1 MKSNTTIKKARA
13 IRYLL
18 IAVLGCLLF
27 AAAGCNGCG
36 KHDAPQTDAMLQGDS
51 VTIETPWD
59 SRLATET
66 AADTFLIKTT
76 VRSDTAGGADKAG
89 AVYVDYGSAAVYITV
104 AGSDA
109 SKACVCLTA
118 RQNGETAATRA
129 YATAATEFEG
139 VNHRIDLEV
148 MWTGDAY
155 YVGVNNV
162 WTKIDAQTTAAQSDG
177 TFDFFAR
184 SAHRFGVATTD
195 TTAYHEKISSTT
207 DISARRSEIEFPLT
221 LDASEDVT
229 AELSATTVLLGN
241 PVRLTVTVADGTT
254 RWIPSVTF
262 LGAPLTGETVDG
274 VCVYEFF
281 PRAAGTVTVAV
292 QRAYVVSGKFTY
304 AEGLYKTDDRV
315 TMKGALGEVD
325 CDGGTY
331 EAWLPTGDYAFSL
344 VSERFADVVLTGTVV
359 ENGENTGKNVQFT
372 ELKFADGDVTDG
384 GAYTVTESKQYK
396 PFAGVTATDFVIK
409 GNLHVYTG
417 WRSSGLAMQGSD
429 KTDILRIMILPMQNK
444 LTILFL
450 QDGLSGGGNPFIYG
464 YYVTNTDWDPAI
476 EENRYVNTVT
486 LAVYDGQ
493 FYIAVQTGEGKH
505 AKTSHIRVTKDT
517 PLYSDN
523 HTDVKLR
530 DWLWNANEEKT
541 FGITAWEDES
551 EFPCTELS
559 YTADAQ
565 AVEAAV
571 AAMHGTVNAT
581 VKNGAE
587 AATDE
592 RVTFADGAYTATAFI
607 GETVTLYAHL
617 QTEQAQRTGVKSVLY
632 NGVEYSSCGVADG
645 GKIAYTIPVTE
656 NGDITVEFDSV
667 YKVTGTYAYKDGLYA
682 AGDTVTVAGGDGTVN
697 ATNNTFEVWL
707 PEGEQTVTLTSTRFA
722 DVSAVVD
729 VATTGETE
737 AGRVTF
743 DTIKFTDGTTEKDI
757 RHLPQ
762 SYDRKLFAG
771 VTTVDFEISLN
782 STGLNRYVAAGP
794 LMEHDGEYV
803 SIFSTYTAWSDYA
816 KIIFAVWNSDGA
828 YSLYPMADMP
838 VVRDR
843 QITVICQNGV
853 YYIKTED
860 TDNTAGHAI
869 RYVTI
874 DKNTASEESQG
885 ALPAWVFEP
894 AVQKHIGIGTWGYNA
909 GITDISYQAESAAI
923 EKQLLTV
930 TLSVAGDEH
939 GTATLSGADGN
950 NAFKTF
956 AGSTAKLEISG
967 VRAPYGV
974 RIRYGN
980 LTENDLAFDMDGDT
994 VTYTVPVN
1002 ESGAIEVEFVQ
1013 AEHVSGRFA
1022 YAQGLYADGDT
1033 VTVISGSGA
1042 VGTVDTANK
1051 TYEIYL
1057 LTGAQTVTLRSAR
1070 FADVSKSVTVTEGE
1084 NTVADTLTFTEIKF
1098 GNDRG
1103 CTEGG
1108 NYTINGAA
1116 HIIPFAGVSGTA
1128 FAASIT
1134 TDVPASGWET
1144 AGFTFT
1150 VNGKHVR
1157 VMLTRQW
1164 EGKARVVVIPE
1175 SDDGT
1180 QYWAGYDFD
1189 TIDAGKHTLTLIAT
1203 SEGVYYVKVDSGAF
1217 KRIDE
1222 ASIAASV
1229 TDPESSRIPEKI
1241 CDWLFAANTT
1251 KTVGLQNYGNKQTT
1265 VENISYT
1272 LNTDEYFATVT
1283 VSAGKGGTAAFAGG
1297 ASSVK
1302 ILKGETAELRVTP
1315 DNGYGIA
1322 SVTYNDRTYSGRPDG
1337 DGAVFDIPVSAD
1349 GTIEVTFGVPR
1360 KVTGS
1365 YDYADKYAGTGLT
1378 DGDTVTVIS
1387 GSGAV
1392 GTVDTANKTYE
1403 IYLLTGAQTVTL
1415 RSARFADVSKSVTVT
1430 EGENTVADTLT
1441 FTEIKFG
1448 NDRGCTEG
1456 GNYTINGAAHIIPF
1470 AGVSGT
1476 AFAASI
1482 TTDVPASGWET
1493 AGFTFTVNGKHV
1505 RVMLTRQWEGKARVV
1520 VIPESDDGTQ
1530 YWAGYDFDTID
1541 AGKHTLTLIAT
1552 SEGVYYVKVD
1562 SGAFKRIDE
1571 ASIAASVTDP
1581 ESSRIPEKICDWL
1594 FAANTTKTVGLQNYG
1609 NKQTTVEN
1617 ISYTLN
1623 TDEYFATVTVSAG
1636 KGGTAAFAGGASS
1649 VKILKG
1655 ETAELRVTP
1664 DTSNPDKRYSVKTV
1678 TYDGNTYTG
1687 VAGGNVMVYT
1697 IPVSKAGEITVA
1709 FAEAHKVTGTFQYKD
1724 GLYADGDTVTVAGAS
1739 GEVTG
1744 NGYTLYLPAGEQTIT
1759 LTSTRFADV
1768 STTVTV
1774 SENGNNTV
1782 NTLTFTEIKFADGT
1796 ATSNGSYNAT
1806 KDLHYFAGA
1815 VAKDFAATATVT
1827 GGAKRG
1833 IVIGNPNA
1841 EWDTVSFHVENNGGK
1856 VRIAMGIY
1864 RDPWGANFETN
1875 VVFENTNTLTIVAT
1889 GGKVYAK
1896 VNSSQWMQ
1904 IHSQTLFPFL
1914 FNSKAD
1920 KKLGIG
1926 RWNNDHSGTVE
1937 NISYTLTATAPTD
1950 TALFADGTVP
1960 ESGGGYL
1967 ISGMTPRVFNDGYN
1981 NIDFMVTYTANYAN
1995 NDPRRTACVTL
2006 QGTEGAVVY
2015 FLVTN
2020 ESGKA
2025 AIQFNLNGWKGSNA
2039 TWDYVTDTAYKS
2051 EGNTVTLIQKAGVYY
2066 VQINGGAWFTVTAET
2081 STTHNWQIAA
2091 DQMDNYQLGWLF
2103 QDGGV
2108 KTVGMCTWGDVT
2120 VTANGITYT
2129 TDAQTIADK
2138 VAQIGA

>member
-1042 VGTVDTANK
+1042 VGTVDTAN
-1051 TYEIYL
+1051 
-1057 LTGAQTVTLRSAR
+1057 R
-1070 FADVSKSVTVTEGE
+1070 
-1084 NTVADTLTFTEIKF
+1084 
-1098 GNDRG
+1098 
-1103 CTEGG
+1103 
-1108 NYTINGAA
+1108 
-1116 HIIPFAGVSGTA
+1116 
-1128 FAASIT
+1128 
-1134 TDVPASGWET
+1134 
-1144 AGFTFT
+1144 
-1150 VNGKHVR
+1150 
-1157 VMLTRQW
+1157 
-1164 EGKARVVVIPE
+1164 
-1175 SDDGT
+1175 
-1180 QYWAGYDFD
+1180 
-1189 TIDAGKHTLTLIAT
+1189 
-1203 SEGVYYVKVDSGAF
+1203 
-1217 KRIDE
+1217 
-1222 ASIAASV
+1222 
-1229 TDPESSRIPEKI
+1229 
-1241 CDWLFAANTT
+1241 
-1251 KTVGLQNYGNKQTT
+1251 
-1265 VENISYT
+1265 
-1272 LNTDEYFATVT
+1272 
-1283 VSAGKGGTAAFAGG
+1283 
-1297 ASSVK
+1297 
-1302 ILKGETAELRVTP
+1302 
-1315 DNGYGIA
+1315 
-1322 SVTYNDRTYSGRPDG
+1322 
-1337 DGAVFDIPVSAD
+1337 
-1349 GTIEVTFGVPR
+1349 
-1360 KVTGS
+1360 
-1365 YDYADKYAGTGLT
+1365 
-1378 DGDTVTVIS
+1378 
-1387 GSGAV
+1387 
-1392 GTVDTANKTYE
+1392 TYE

-1864 RDPWGANFETN
+1864 RDPWGASFETN